1 LFEGIDHGS
10 HFTCRWFFRV
20 EDTVCVS
27 SMHVFLFFFL
37 KAIPHVPNT
46 NLQVISPKLLEVND
60 HKHDRKRVF
69 LSEEKN
75 DNMIESIISKVNIIY
90 VSPNVSAL
98 FFSFKFMNVYYILL
112 VMFLL
117 IFICLLC

>member
-1 LFEGIDHGS
+1 MHTASFFIKLFAIK
-10 HFTCRWFFRV
+10 
-20 EDTVCVS
+20 
-27 SMHVFLFFFL
+27 HVFLFFL
-37 KAIPHVPNT
+37 KAILHVPNT

-90 VSPNVSAL
+90 VGPNVSAL
-98 FFSFKFMNVYYILL
+98 FMLSSS
-112 VMFLL
+112 
-117 IFICLLC
+117 